1 LDGFFFM
8 NIETVI
14 FDLGGVLVDW
24 NPRYLYKKLLKDEN
38 EIEFFLD
45 NICTAEWNAEQDAGR
60 PFRDGVAM
68 LQQQYPQYAGLIE
81 AYDRRWE
88 EMLGEADWEAV
99 KILDEIKQSGM
110 PVYALTNWSGEKFPI
125 AKKRYD
131 FLNWF
136 DGILVSGEV
145 GLKKPDLKI
154 FRLMLE
160 KYQLDAGKT
169 VYLDDVMANIIA
181 ANEAG
186 LRTIHFQSAAQ
197 LRAALR
203 AWGILSPRA

>member
-1 LDGFFFM
+1 
-8 NIETVI
+8 
-14 FDLGGVLVDW
+14 VLIDW

-38 EIEFFLD
+38 EIEFFLN
-45 NICTAEWNAEQDAGR
+45 NICSLEWNAQQDAGR
-60 PFRDGVAM
+60 PFRDGVAL

-88 EMLGEADWEAV
+88 EMLGEADWETV
-99 KILDEIKQSGM
+99 KILDEIKQRGM
-110 PVYALTNWSGEKFPI
+110 PVYALTNWSAEKFPI

-145 GLKKPDLKI
+145 GLKKPELKI

-160 KYQLDAGKT
+160 KYQLAAGKT
-169 VYLDDVMANIIA
+169 VYLDDVKANIVA
-181 ANEAG
+181 ANEVG

-197 LRAALR
+197 LRETLR
-203 AWGILSPRA
+203 AWGILSSLA